1 MTKGWIKV
9 HRSLLESDIWQKD
22 EPYDSRSA
30 WLDLLM
36 SANHE
41 DRDIVFDYE
50 VVKISRG
57 QFITSI
63 RKLAKRWKWSAERTL
78 KYLRI
83 LERLEMIHRD
93 SNTKR
98 TLITIVNYDKYQD
111 VPNADENTNENA
123 NRTQTEHGSEH
134 GSEPNKKIKNEK
146 NEKNNIYAQSF
157 EQFWKVYPRHKDK
170 SRAYECYRARL
181 NAGYSEEE
189 LLTACKNYAEEC
201 KKNGTEER
209 YIKHGSTFLSVNEPF
224 RDYLKGET
232 DARMGT
238 DVSRDEAE
246 YERQVREQLKRI
258 ESGEFDN
265 ENLWE

>member
-146 NEKNNIYAQSF
+146 NEKKYIYG
-157 EQFWKVYPRHKDK
+157 EYRHVHLTQKEYDRLVKDYGETETLEAIK
-170 SRAYECYRARL
+170 FL
-181 NAGYSEEE
+181 D
-189 LLTACKNYAEEC
+189 EC
-201 KKNGTEER
+201 KEMKGYKYKNDNLAMRKWVFNAVKEEKQR
-209 YIKHGSTFLSVNEPF
+209 RGGANDRVL
-224 RDYLKGET
+224 GT
-232 DARMGT
+232 DA
-238 DVSRDEAE
+238 SRDEAE

>member
-93 SNTKR
+93 SNAKR

-111 VPNADENTNENA
+111 VPNADENTGENA
-123 NRTQTEHGSEH
+123 NRTQTERKSEQ

-146 NEKNNIYAQSF
+146 NEKKYIYGEYHHVRLTQK
-157 EQFWKVYPRHKDK
+157 EYDK
-170 SRAYECYRARL
+170 LVNDFGETETLETIKFLDEYKEMK
-181 NAGYSEEE
+181 GYK
-189 LLTACKNYAEEC
+189 CKN
-201 KKNGTEER
+201 
-209 YIKHGSTFLSVNEPF
+209 
-224 RDYLKGET
+224 DYLAMRKWVFDAVEKEKQRKGGRN
-232 DARMGT
+232 DRVGT

-265 ENLWE
+265 ESLWE